1 MTSLSS
7 ALGYHKIVA
16 QKLAFKLKSISC
28 DTSPRKYIDKIDDV
42 SIDVLGDIS
51 SFDLLLIFKG
61 QYMEEDEVGCSVC
74 QEKNERHVHYSQS
87 KVTFLNLRNPVP
99 KQSVVDSF
107 CYKGSKIR
115 LLNVREQ
122 VNK

>member
-1 MTSLSS
+1 M
-7 ALGYHKIVA
+7 GYHKIVA

-61 QYMEEDEVGCSVC
+61 KYMEEDGVGCSVC
-74 QEKNERHVHYSQS
+74 QEKNERHVHYSQR
-87 KVTFLNLRNPVP
+87 KITFLNLRKPVP

-107 CYKGSKIR
+107 CYKGSKVR

-122 VNK
+122 NKLINKKV